1 MCDLFIILE
10 ETDFASYADNNT
22 PFVSSA
28 APENVVSF
36 LETCSTS
43 LFEWREGKPWKMS
56 FYEC

>member
-36 LETCSTS
+36 LETCST
-43 LFEWREGKPWKMS
+43 REGKPWKMS